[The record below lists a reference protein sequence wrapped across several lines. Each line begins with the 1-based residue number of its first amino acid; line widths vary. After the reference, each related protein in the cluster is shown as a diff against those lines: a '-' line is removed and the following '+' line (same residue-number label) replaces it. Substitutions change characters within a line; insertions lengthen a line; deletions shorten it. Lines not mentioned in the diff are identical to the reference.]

1 MDLFNKKKIVQL
13 ENKIHSL
20 EQGIIKEQNSV
31 EAYKRICEKAQCST
45 LLLEENKQ
53 LIKWIKSILEEF
65 GTVDVYSKERFHIP
79 VYKKTEL
86 PPFTENLELREIKN
100 KTIVIPGIVIHE
112 QNY

>member
-31 EAYKRICEKAQCST
+31 EAYKIICEKAQCST

-53 LIKWIKSILEEF
+53 LKVF
-65 GTVDVYSKERFHIP
+65 
-79 VYKKTEL
+79 
-86 PPFTENLELREIKN
+86 
-100 KTIVIPGIVIHE
+100 
-112 QNY
+112 

>member
-1 MDLFNKKKIVQL
+1 M
-13 ENKIHSL
+13 
-20 EQGIIKEQNSV
+20 
-31 EAYKRICEKAQCST
+31 
-45 LLLEENKQ
+45 
-53 LIKWIKSILEEF
+53 
-65 GTVDVYSKERFHIP
+65 DVYSKERFHIP